1 MKQRFTFFSIMQILI
16 LQDKIATID
25 ANILPEN
32 EDSIVNNLLFGKL
45 NSEISYKNYLHSIF
59 WTLKAVIDQNLLPK
73 LQLYYSINWKS
84 FRSLVCGIHLYPEFY
99 VVGGRMINNIF
110 NFHGDPITIGQY
122 TTQLIDILVHYLW
135 FLIYLERSSCYWTFS
150 K

>member
-59 WTLKAVIDQNLLPK
+59 WTLKAVIDQNLSPK
-73 LQLYYSINWKS
+73 LQLYYSIN
-84 FRSLVCGIHLYPEFY
+84 
-99 VVGGRMINNIF
+99 
-110 NFHGDPITIGQY
+110 
-122 TTQLIDILVHYLW
+122 
-135 FLIYLERSSCYWTFS
+135 
-150 K
+150 